1 MSSADISVFSP
12 KICNFFYIKKYRYRM
27 YFNKQF
33 PILLA
38 FVEALKVSLI
48 DIVLILMMSAKLTT
62 LGLLKVKVF

>member
-1 MSSADISVFSP
+1 
-12 KICNFFYIKKYRYRM
+12 M

-38 FVEALKVSLI
+38 SVEALKVSLI
-48 DIVLILMMSAKLTT
+48 DIVPILMMSAKLTT